1 MRPKGAVCLSPTAPL
16 GGEGSVPKAGCCARQ
31 LLILDSPRALFWSQ
45 SPRLRARSRTHR
57 FSVRCLKFDQAI
69 FIQTLHTHSLSLAR
83 LDPGFLLPSARSR
96 IINKCDLA
104 AAANQIYNECSC
116 VQKVCYMRLACTLT
130 YTPGRHQFHFV
141 TFCGVDGEWK
151 VRIMTR
157 RNSAWEIG
165 SDLSL
170 WAHLQH
176 ACHTH
181 DLHFSSHL
189 NDACNIFF
197 QLNIKFRAIFG
208 LLLCHVFDTKE
219 QQKVTLLQFY
229 VKVFCF
235 CIMVC
240 QGYN

>member
-1 MRPKGAVCLSPTAPL
+1 MLLDIKKDEAEGRGLLVAHCTTRRRRQRAKSWVLCATTVNTGFAPGAVLKSVAAASRSLAYSPVLS
-16 GGEGSVPKAGCCARQ
+16 
-31 LLILDSPRALFWSQ
+31 ALFEVWS
-45 SPRLRARSRTHR
+45 SDLYSNITY
-57 FSVRCLKFDQAI
+57 
-69 FIQTLHTHSLSLAR
+69 TLSLSLAR

-176 ACHTH
+176 ACHSH

-189 NDACNIFF
+189 NDACAIYFF
-197 QLNIKFRAIFG
+197 NW
-208 LLLCHVFDTKE
+208 T
-219 QQKVTLLQFY
+219 
-229 VKVFCF
+229 
-235 CIMVC
+235 
-240 QGYN
+240 